1 MLFIKYSAYIHI
13 ENIKFILIKNNQT
26 NNNNTL
32 ISEDLF
38 SFSYYKYFYFI
49 ALY

>member
-1 MLFIKYSAYIHI
+1 MLFINYSAYIYI
-13 ENIKFILIKNNQT
+13 ENIKFIFIKNNQT

-38 SFSYYKYFYFI
+38 SLSYNKYFYFI
-49 ALY
+49 TLH